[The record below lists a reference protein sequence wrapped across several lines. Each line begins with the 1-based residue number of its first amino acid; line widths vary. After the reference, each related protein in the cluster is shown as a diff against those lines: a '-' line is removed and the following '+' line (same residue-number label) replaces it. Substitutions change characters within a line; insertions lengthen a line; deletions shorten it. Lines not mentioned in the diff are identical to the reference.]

1 MSKKINATNV
11 TFSETNMTYRRVLL
25 SNDQKLA
32 CEIYIN
38 QPKQGQLGPNVTFKP
53 VIRLNVNGVDKLF
66 VVSFIN
72 GRRNP
77 STRYLVNDKYYDID
91 AMLKRIEGSV
101 SNVHVETMD
110 GTNYYHIDKRGRRTW
125 KEAIVD
131 TEKGVVKLEYTS
143 IAPNQSDDN
152 DDDDTSETASIL
164 RIEIPIDTITSYE
177 AGTSITAHV
186 EVVDDPENVENAEM
200 YVQYL
205 GNAR

>member
-11 TFSETNMTYRRVLL
+11 TFNETNITYRRVLL
-25 SNDQKLA
+25 SDDQKLA

-38 QPKQGQLGPNVTFKP
+38 QPKQGELGPKVTFKP

-72 GRRNP
+72 GKRNP
-77 STRYLVNDKYYDID
+77 FTRYLVNDKYYDID
-91 AMLKRIEGSV
+91 AMLKRIERSV
-101 SNVHVETMD
+101 SNMHVETTD
-110 GTNYYHIDKRGRRTW
+110 GINYYHIDKRGRRTW

-131 TEKGVVKLEYTS
+131 TAKGVVKLEYTCM
-143 IAPNQSDDN
+143 APNQSDDN
-152 DDDDTSETASIL
+152 DDDTSETSSIL
-164 RIEIPIDTITSYE
+164 RIEIPIDVIVSYE
-177 AGTSITAHV
+177 AGTPITAHV
-186 EVVDDPENVENAEM
+186 EVVDDPGNAGNAEM